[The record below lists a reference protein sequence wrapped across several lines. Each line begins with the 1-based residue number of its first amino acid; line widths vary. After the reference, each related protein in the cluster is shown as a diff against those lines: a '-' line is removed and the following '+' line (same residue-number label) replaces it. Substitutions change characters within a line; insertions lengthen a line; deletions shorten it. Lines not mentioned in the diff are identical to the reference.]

1 MTPQDLEA
9 SNIPQSV
16 WRTELSTLDAASKF
30 PHQNWE
36 EFYDWLVSPSPLL
49 TIMGPSMSGK
59 TTLAGAI
66 ARYWVDVGTRILD
79 IPDTASPMLWTEFRL
94 YWADAALLMPAYHHS
109 VVFQDEANYDN
120 ILPKTNMLF
129 LDNLDDVDA
138 KYIPEVVALVRGRID
153 AGRMTVLLVRS
164 QATGLKFGAGIAARV
179 EKGRRVKLDSRA

>member
-1 MTPQDLEA
+1 MTITDLEA
-9 SNIPQSV
+9 SNIPQLV
-16 WRTELSTLDAASKF
+16 WRTELSALASASKV
-30 PHQNWE
+30 PHGDWH
-36 EFYDWLVSPSPLL
+36 EFYRWLVSPLPLL
-49 TIMGPSMSGK
+49 TIVGPSMSGK

-79 IPDTASPMLWTEFRL
+79 TPDTASPMLWTEFRL

-129 LDNLDDVDA
+129 LDNIDDVDA
-138 KYIPEVVALVRGRID
+138 KYIPELVALVRARID

-164 QATGLKFGAGIAARV
+164 QATVPKLGAGIAARV
-179 EKGRRVKLDSRA
+179 EKGRRITLNA